1 VKGLPLDA
9 TTTLLENE
17 FKKFG
22 PIRNGGVQVR
32 FQKVG
37 ITFFSLFLVSYP
49 WYSSNSCYPLVSD
62 RDFVLA
68 LWSLKWRVLCKV
80 H

>member
-1 VKGLPLDA
+1 MKGLPLDA

-49 WYSSNSCYPLVSD
+49 WYSSNSRNPLVSD

-68 LWSLKWRVLCKV
+68 LWSLRWRVLCKV